1 MTPLSNP
8 IIRDAAAKMQ
18 TAMQSNDA
26 EVIKQAWEEFGSAV
40 ADSIRQD
47 YEVTNGDRSA
57 LLQRGYRL
65 LTAEEKKFYQ
75 SWIDNAR
82 SNAPR
87 QEFTDLLTTGMP
99 ETIIE
104 DIYKN
109 LVNDHPLLNAIT
121 FTNVSYMTKWL
132 MSDRTVD
139 SAVWGLINSE
149 VAKKISSSFKVIEMT
164 QCKLSCYAAIPKDM
178 LELGPVFLD
187 AYIRTILVDAIACG
201 LENAIVSGDGKNKPI
216 GLDRNIKKGVAVS
229 DGKYPKK
236 TAVKIKSFMPVE
248 YGNVIATMCKTESGV
263 YRKIDGVGLIC
274 NPVDYFKRVMPA
286 TTVANMGGTY
296 TKDVFPVNTTVFQS
310 AELTEGEAI
319 LFLPE
324 EYFMGLGSSKEGTIT
339 YDDSVQFLE
348 DNRVYLI
355 KMFANGR
362 AFDDTVAVLL
372 DISELDPAFI
382 TVLNKTEAA
391 ATQSADIPVV

>member
-139 SAVWGLINSE
+139 SAVWGPINSE
-149 VAKKISSSFKVIEMT
+149 VAKKISSSFKVIEM
-164 QCKLSCYAAIPKDM
+164 Q
-178 LELGPVFLD
+178 
-187 AYIRTILVDAIACG
+187 
-201 LENAIVSGDGKNKPI
+201 
-216 GLDRNIKKGVAVS
+216 
-229 DGKYPKK
+229 
-236 TAVKIKSFMPVE
+236 
-248 YGNVIATMCKTESGV
+248 
-263 YRKIDGVGLIC
+263 
-274 NPVDYFKRVMPA
+274 
-286 TTVANMGGTY
+286 
-296 TKDVFPVNTTVFQS
+296 
-310 AELTEGEAI
+310 AELLRSNSQGYAGT
-319 LFLPE
+319 
-324 EYFMGLGSSKEGTIT
+324 GSCIPGCVHP
-339 YDDSVQFLE
+339 Y
-348 DNRVYLI
+348 NP
-355 KMFANGR
+355 GR
-362 AFDDTVAVLL
+362 CNCLWPGKCYCFRRWQ
-372 DISELDPAFI
+372 E
-382 TVLNKTEAA
+382 
-391 ATQSADIPVV
+391 

>member
-99 ETIIE
+99 ETIVE

-139 SAVWGLINSE
+139 SAVWGPINSE

-216 GLDRNIKKGVAVS
+216 GLNRNISKGVAVS
-229 DGKYPKK
+229 DGVYPKK

-248 YGNVIATMCKTESGV
+248 YGGVIASMCKTESGV

-355 KMFANGR
+355 KLFANGR
-362 AFDDTVAVLL
+362 AFDNTVAVLL

-382 TVLNKTEAA
+382 TVLNKAEAA
-391 ATQSADIPVV
+391 ATQSAEVPVV